1 MSSNYRPNAG
11 SKKSIMTPMITGI
24 VIGLLA
30 GVLLALGFAIWLNRN
45 ATPFVEKTKSVDLL
59 PTKPAREPAK
69 GEVAQPTPTTTAGAA
84 KENADKPRF
93 DFYQILP
100 GEKDSTKKDS
110 TKKDGTKKDG
120 TKYDGLKADIARSDK
135 AGKNADELATKSAAR
150 PAPSPNAVAKNAEAD
165 VNTNNAGKDSAKPAA
180 KDSYLLQAGAFQSES
195 DAENLKA
202 KIAFAGMEA
211 NVRSVNL
218 PDKGTLYRVRLGPYR
233 SLDEVNRIKAA
244 LSQNG
249 ISAAVVKTE

>member
-1 MSSNYRPNAG
+1 MSSNYRSNAG

-30 GVLLALGFAIWLNRN
+30 GVLLALVFAIWLNRN

-59 PTKPAREPAK
+59 PTKPARAEPAR
-69 GEVAQPTPTTTAGAA
+69 GEVAQPTPTTTASVA
-84 KENADKPRF
+84 KENAEKPRF

-100 GEKDSTKKDS
+100 GDKAGAKGDGAKG
-110 TKKDGTKKDG
+110 DGTKANK
-120 TKYDGLKADIARSDK
+120 T
-135 AGKNADELATKSAAR
+135 GKSADERTTKSA
-150 PAPSPNAVAKNAEAD
+150 EAD
-165 VNTNNAGKDSAKPAA
+165 ASANAANAGKDAAKQAA

-202 KIAFAGMEA
+202 KIAFAGLEA

-233 SLDEVNRIKAA
+233 SVDELNRIKAA

-249 ISAAVVKTE
+249 ITAAVVKAE

>member
-1 MSSNYRPNAG
+1 VSSNYRSNAG

-30 GVLLALGFAIWLNRN
+30 GVLLALVFAIWLNRN

-59 PTKPAREPAK
+59 PTKPARAEPAR
-69 GEVAQPTPTTTAGAA
+69 GEVAQPTPTTTAGVA

-100 GEKDSTKKDS
+100 GDKAGAKGDGAKGDSTKANKTGKS
-110 TKKDGTKKDG
+110 
-120 TKYDGLKADIARSDK
+120 ADDRT
-135 AGKNADELATKSAAR
+135 TKSA
-150 PAPSPNAVAKNAEAD
+150 EAD
-165 VNTNNAGKDSAKPAA
+165 ANANANAANAGKDAAKQAA

-202 KIAFAGMEA
+202 KIAFAGLEA

-249 ISAAVVKTE
+249 VAATVVKAE

>member
-1 MSSNYRPNAG
+1 VSSNYRSNAG

-30 GVLLALGFAIWLNRN
+30 GVLLALVFAIWLNRN

-59 PTKPAREPAK
+59 PTKPARAEPAR
-69 GEVAQPTPTTTAGAA
+69 GEVAQPTPTTTASVA

-100 GEKDSTKKDS
+100 GDKAGAKGDGAKG
-110 TKKDGTKKDG
+110 DGTKANK
-120 TKYDGLKADIARSDK
+120 T
-135 AGKNADELATKSAAR
+135 GKSADERTTKSA
-150 PAPSPNAVAKNAEAD
+150 EAD
-165 VNTNNAGKDSAKPAA
+165 ASANAANAGKDAAKQAS

-202 KIAFAGMEA
+202 KIAFAGLEA

-233 SLDEVNRIKAA
+233 SVDELNRIKAA

-249 ISAAVVKTE
+249 IAAAVVKAE

>member
-1 MSSNYRPNAG
+1 VSSNYRSNAG

-30 GVLLALGFAIWLNRN
+30 GVLLALVFAIWLNRN

-59 PTKPAREPAK
+59 PTKPARAEPAR
-69 GEVAQPTPTTTAGAA
+69 GEVAQPTPTTTASVA

-100 GEKDSTKKDS
+100 GDKAGAKGDGAKG
-110 TKKDGTKKDG
+110 DGTKANK
-120 TKYDGLKADIARSDK
+120 T
-135 AGKNADELATKSAAR
+135 GKSADERTTKSA
-150 PAPSPNAVAKNAEAD
+150 EAD
-165 VNTNNAGKDSAKPAA
+165 ASANAANAGKDAAKQAA
-180 KDSYLLQAGAFQSES
+180 KDSYLLQAGAFQSEF

-202 KIAFAGMEA
+202 KIAFAGLEA

-233 SLDEVNRIKAA
+233 SVDELNRIKAT

-249 ISAAVVKTE
+249 IAAAVVKAE

>member
-1 MSSNYRPNAG
+1 MSSNYRSNAG

-30 GVLLALGFAIWLNRN
+30 GVLLALVFAIWLNRN

-59 PTKPAREPAK
+59 PTKPARAEPAR
-69 GEVAQPTPTTTAGAA
+69 GEVAQPTPTTTASVA

-100 GEKDSTKKDS
+100 GDKAGAKGDGAKG
-110 TKKDGTKKDG
+110 DGTKANK
-120 TKYDGLKADIARSDK
+120 T
-135 AGKNADELATKSAAR
+135 GKSADERTTKS
-150 PAPSPNAVAKNAEAD
+150 VEAD
-165 VNTNNAGKDSAKPAA
+165 ASANAANAGKDAAKQAA

-202 KIAFAGMEA
+202 KIAFAGLEA

-233 SLDEVNRIKAA
+233 SVDELNRIKAA

-249 ISAAVVKTE
+249 IAAAVVKAE

>member
-1 MSSNYRPNAG
+1 MSSNYRSNPG

-59 PTKPAREPAK
+59 PTKPARTDPAK
-69 GEVAQPTPTTTAGAA
+69 GDVVQPTPTTTAGVA
-84 KENADKPRF
+84 KENADRPRF

-100 GEKDSTKKDS
+100 G
-110 TKKDGTKKDG
+110 
-120 TKYDGLKADIARSDK
+120 DK
-135 AGKNADELATKSAAR
+135 AGKSADDLTKKSTVKPEATPKSAPVPTPPTKSADSAD
-150 PAPSPNAVAKNAEAD
+150 ANASNS
-165 VNTNNAGKDSAKPAA
+165 GKDAAKPAT

-249 ISAAVVKTE
+249 ISAAVVKAE

>member
-1 MSSNYRPNAG
+1 MSSNYRSNAG

-30 GVLLALGFAIWLNRN
+30 GVLLALVFAIWLNRN

-59 PTKPAREPAK
+59 PTKPARAEPAR
-69 GEVAQPTPTTTAGAA
+69 GEVAQPTPTTTASVA
-84 KENADKPRF
+84 KENAEKPRF

-100 GEKDSTKKDS
+100 G
-110 TKKDGTKKDG
+110 
-120 TKYDGLKADIARSDK
+120 DK
-135 AGKNADELATKSAAR
+135 AGAKGDGAKGDGAKANKTGKSADERTTKSA
-150 PAPSPNAVAKNAEAD
+150 EAD
-165 VNTNNAGKDSAKPAA
+165 ASANAANAGKDAAKQAA

-202 KIAFAGMEA
+202 KIAFAGLEA

-233 SLDEVNRIKAA
+233 SVDELNRIKAA

-249 ISAAVVKTE
+249 ITAAVVKAE

>member
-1 MSSNYRPNAG
+1 
-11 SKKSIMTPMITGI
+11 MTPMITGI

-30 GVLLALGFAIWLNRN
+30 GVLLALAFAIWLNRN

-59 PTKPAREPAK
+59 PTKPARAETAK
-69 GEVAQPTPTTTAGAA
+69 GEVAQPTPTTSAGVA

-100 GEKDSTKKDS
+100 G
-110 TKKDGTKKDG
+110 
-120 TKYDGLKADIARSDK
+120 DK
-135 AGKNADELATKSAAR
+135 AGKSADDLTKKNTVKPEAPPKSALVPSPATKSADAD
-150 PAPSPNAVAKNAEAD
+150 ANA
-165 VNTNNAGKDSAKPAA
+165 TNSGKDAAKPAT
-180 KDSYLLQAGAFQSES
+180 KDNYLLQAGAFQSES

-249 ISAAVVKTE
+249 ISAAVVKAE

>member
-1 MSSNYRPNAG
+1 MSSNYRSNAG

-30 GVLLALGFAIWLNRN
+30 GVLLALVFAIWLNRN

-59 PTKPAREPAK
+59 PTKPARAEPAR
-69 GEVAQPTPTTTAGAA
+69 GEVAQPTPTTTASVA
-84 KENADKPRF
+84 KENAEKPRF

-100 GEKDSTKKDS
+100 GDKAGAKGDGAKGDGAKGDGA
-110 TKKDGTKKDG
+110 KGDGTKANK
-120 TKYDGLKADIARSDK
+120 T
-135 AGKNADELATKSAAR
+135 GKSADERTTKSA
-150 PAPSPNAVAKNAEAD
+150 EAD
-165 VNTNNAGKDSAKPAA
+165 ASANAANAGKDAAKQAA

-202 KIAFAGMEA
+202 KIAFAGLEA

-233 SLDEVNRIKAA
+233 SVDELNRIKAA

-249 ISAAVVKTE
+249 ITAAVVKAE

>member
-1 MSSNYRPNAG
+1 MSSNYRSNAG

-30 GVLLALGFAIWLNRN
+30 GVLLALVFAIWLNRN

-59 PTKPAREPAK
+59 PTKPARAEPAR
-69 GEVAQPTPTTTAGAA
+69 GEVAQPTPTTTAGVA

-100 GEKDSTKKDS
+100 GDKAGAKGDGAKGDSTKANKTGKS
-110 TKKDGTKKDG
+110 
-120 TKYDGLKADIARSDK
+120 ADDRT
-135 AGKNADELATKSAAR
+135 TKSAE
-150 PAPSPNAVAKNAEAD
+150 AEA
-165 VNTNNAGKDSAKPAA
+165 NANAANAGKDAAKQAA

-202 KIAFAGMEA
+202 KIAFAGLEA
-211 NVRSVNL
+211 NVVSVNL

-249 ISAAVVKTE
+249 VAAAVVKAE

>member
-1 MSSNYRPNAG
+1 MSSNYRSNAG

-30 GVLLALGFAIWLNRN
+30 GVLLALVFAIWLNRN

-59 PTKPAREPAK
+59 PTKPARAEPAR
-69 GEVAQPTPTTTAGAA
+69 GEVAQPTPTTTASVA

-100 GEKDSTKKDS
+100 GDKAGAKGDGAKG
-110 TKKDGTKKDG
+110 DGTKANK
-120 TKYDGLKADIARSDK
+120 T
-135 AGKNADELATKSAAR
+135 GKSADERTTKSA
-150 PAPSPNAVAKNAEAD
+150 EAD
-165 VNTNNAGKDSAKPAA
+165 ASANAANAGKDAAKQAA

-202 KIAFAGMEA
+202 KIAFAGLEA

-233 SLDEVNRIKAA
+233 SVDELNRIKAA

-249 ISAAVVKTE
+249 IAAAVVKAE

>member
-1 MSSNYRPNAG
+1 VSSNYRSNAG

-30 GVLLALGFAIWLNRN
+30 GVLLALVFAIWLNRN

-59 PTKPAREPAK
+59 PTKPARAEPAR
-69 GEVAQPTPTTTAGAA
+69 GEVAQPTPTTTASVA

-100 GEKDSTKKDS
+100 GDKAGAKGDGAKG
-110 TKKDGTKKDG
+110 DGTKANK
-120 TKYDGLKADIARSDK
+120 T
-135 AGKNADELATKSAAR
+135 GKSADERTTKSA
-150 PAPSPNAVAKNAEAD
+150 EAD
-165 VNTNNAGKDSAKPAA
+165 ASANAAKQAA

-202 KIAFAGMEA
+202 KIAFAGLEA

-233 SLDEVNRIKAA
+233 SVDELNRIKAT

-249 ISAAVVKTE
+249 IAAAVVKAE

>member
-1 MSSNYRPNAG
+1 MSSNYRSNAG

-30 GVLLALGFAIWLNRN
+30 GVLLALVFAIWLNRN

-59 PTKPAREPAK
+59 PTKPARAEPAR
-69 GEVAQPTPTTTAGAA
+69 GEVAQPAPTTTASVA
-84 KENADKPRF
+84 KENAEKPRF

-100 GEKDSTKKDS
+100 GDKAGAKGEGAKG
-110 TKKDGTKKDG
+110 DGTKANK
-120 TKYDGLKADIARSDK
+120 T
-135 AGKNADELATKSAAR
+135 GKSADERTTKSA
-150 PAPSPNAVAKNAEAD
+150 EAD
-165 VNTNNAGKDSAKPAA
+165 ASANAANAGKDAAKQAA

-202 KIAFAGMEA
+202 KIAFAGLEA

-233 SLDEVNRIKAA
+233 SVDELNRIKAT

-249 ISAAVVKTE
+249 IAAAVVKAE

>member
-1 MSSNYRPNAG
+1 MSSNYRSNAG

-30 GVLLALGFAIWLNRN
+30 GVLLALVFAIWLNRN

-59 PTKPAREPAK
+59 PTKPARAEPAR
-69 GEVAQPTPTTTAGAA
+69 GEVAQPTPTTTASVA

-100 GEKDSTKKDS
+100 GDKAGAKGDGAKG
-110 TKKDGTKKDG
+110 DGTKANK
-120 TKYDGLKADIARSDK
+120 T
-135 AGKNADELATKSAAR
+135 GKSADERTTKSA
-150 PAPSPNAVAKNAEAD
+150 EAD
-165 VNTNNAGKDSAKPAA
+165 ASANAANAGKDAAKQAS

-202 KIAFAGMEA
+202 KIAFAGLEA

-233 SLDEVNRIKAA
+233 SVDELNRIKAA

-249 ISAAVVKTE
+249 IAAAVVKAE

>member
-1 MSSNYRPNAG
+1 VSSNYRSNAG

-30 GVLLALGFAIWLNRN
+30 GVLLALVFAIWLNRN

-59 PTKPAREPAK
+59 PTKPARAEPAR
-69 GEVAQPTPTTTAGAA
+69 GEVAQPTPTTTASVA

-100 GEKDSTKKDS
+100 GDKAGAKGDGAKG
-110 TKKDGTKKDG
+110 DGTKANK
-120 TKYDGLKADIARSDK
+120 T
-135 AGKNADELATKSAAR
+135 GKSADERTTKSA
-150 PAPSPNAVAKNAEAD
+150 EAD
-165 VNTNNAGKDSAKPAA
+165 ASANAANAGKDAAKQAA

-202 KIAFAGMEA
+202 KIAFAGLEA

-233 SLDEVNRIKAA
+233 SVDELNRIKAA

-249 ISAAVVKTE
+249 IAAAVVKAE